1 MMESIG
7 QKAVL
12 PTTDEVIVAGELDV
26 YSGETGEERIF
37 DTALEEIIAEHPLD
51 ESSHEEFLEEDDL
64 NASLASAIFTQ
75 NQVDPEVAKENF
87 GEIHYATIPSEIMK
101 DNLWDEDSLSVQ
113 SQVLK
118 KSTTVAQEMIEVL
131 DPRVIT
137 EESNFQNLPVKGVAE
152 TGLQSFLQEPSQENQ
167 ETLLQTVFHRVNPT
181 EVDSDFTGDD
191 LQTVLQKNTSLP
203 VELEGDAEFST
214 DDLKTVLQK
223 NNGQPVH
230 IHERNSVVQDLKP
243 IQENQEGLSQKEPQ
257 TVFPQGLQENA
268 KETEKT
274 IEENLV
280 KIEPELLRP
289 EEKLKAKE
297 SFQVADRIKIAE
309 VLAASKAAK
318 EIEGGVKIKTA
329 DVSQPTIKAAE
340 GIEIGVKAGFQTTG
354 VENSRDI
361 SGKETI
367 LPVENL
373 KAAAS
378 QQIVDKIKMT
388 EALESK
394 AAKEIEGGVKI
405 KTADV
410 SQATFK
416 AAEGI
421 EAGVKAGFQTTGV
434 SDSRDISEK
443 ATILPTEKLK
453 VGESRQIVDRIKM
466 TEVLESRAAKEI
478 EGGVKIKTDDVSQAT
493 FKAAEGIEGGVKAGF
508 QTTGVENSGDI
519 SEKVSTQPLN
529 QFRKLASKETQL
541 SSNAKSTTDFVSPQG
556 INAVSELSG
565 TSIIKPGE
573 AVSNAAETVRG
584 ADLPFEM
591 DQVVNRVRIL
601 RGNGVE
607 EMTLR
612 LHPEELGHITLKVRQ
627 SGGGL
632 SIDMRVDN
640 PLAKQMVE
648 SGFDSLRSRFLDQ
661 EFSYRDLALNVDI
674 NQRDSQYGGDREH
687 FEFEEEMF
695 SSEKGKKEEISS
707 LEETPHVRHRTDS
720 GFNLYV

>member
-26 YSGETGEERIF
+26 ESGETGEERMF
-37 DTALEEIIAEHPLD
+37 DAALEEIIAEHPLD
-51 ESSHEEFLEEDDL
+51 ESSLGEFLEEDDL

-75 NQVDPEVAKENF
+75 NQVDPEVVKENF
-87 GEIHYATIPSEIMK
+87 GETDYAAIPSEIMK

-131 DPRVIT
+131 DPRVVT

-152 TGLQSFLQEPSQENQ
+152 TGLQSLLEGSAQENQ
-167 ETLLQTVFHRVNPT
+167 ETLLQTVFHRVKPM

-203 VELEGDAEFST
+203 GDAEFST
-214 DDLKTVLQK
+214 DDLQTVLQK
-223 NNGQPVH
+223 NTGQPVH
-230 IHERNSVVQDLKP
+230 VQERNSVVQDLKP
-243 IQENQEGLSQKEPQ
+243 IQENQEGRPRKEPQ
-257 TVFPQGLQENA
+257 TVFPQGLQE
-268 KETEKT
+268 TEKPV
-274 IEENLV
+274 EENLV
-280 KIEPELLRP
+280 KIEPEEVLRT

-297 SFQVADRIKIAE
+297 SFQVVDRIKMTE
-309 VLAASKAAK
+309 VLASKAAE

-329 DVSQPTIKAAE
+329 D
-340 GIEIGVKAGFQTTG
+340 
-354 VENSRDI
+354 
-361 SGKETI
+361 
-367 LPVENL
+367 L
-373 KAAAS
+373 
-378 QQIVDKIKMT
+378 
-388 EALESK
+388 
-394 AAKEIEGGVKI
+394 
-405 KTADV
+405 
-410 SQATFK
+410 SQATENIK
-416 AAEGI
+416 A
-421 EAGVKAGFQTTGV
+421 V
-434 SDSRDISEK
+434 
-443 ATILPTEKLK
+443 
-453 VGESRQIVDRIKM
+453 
-466 TEVLESRAAKEI
+466 
-478 EGGVKIKTDDVSQAT
+478 
-493 FKAAEGIEGGVKAGF
+493 EGIEGGVKAKAGF
-508 QTTGVENSGDI
+508 QMTGVENSRDI

-541 SSNAKSTTDFVSPQG
+541 SSNTKSTVDLVSHQG

-573 AVSNAAETVRG
+573 AASTVTETVRG
-584 ADLPFEM
+584 ADLPFDM

-661 EFSYRDLALNVDI
+661 EFSYQDLALNVDI
-674 NQRDSQYGGDREH
+674 NERDSQYGGDREH

-720 GFNLYV
+720 GLNLYV

>member
-26 YSGETGEERIF
+26 DSGETGEERMF
-37 DTALEEIIAEHPLD
+37 DAALEEIIAEHPLD
-51 ESSHEEFLEEDDL
+51 ESSLGEFLEEDDL

-75 NQVDPEVAKENF
+75 NQVDPEVVKENF
-87 GEIHYATIPSEIMK
+87 GEIDYAAIPSEIMK
-101 DNLWDEDSLSVQ
+101 DNLWDEDSLSVK
-113 SQVLK
+113 SQVFK

-131 DPRVIT
+131 DPRVNT

-152 TGLQSFLQEPSQENQ
+152 TGLQSFLQGPAQENQ
-167 ETLLQTVFHRVNPT
+167 ETLLQTVFHRVKPT

-214 DDLKTVLQK
+214 DDLQTVLQK
-223 NNGQPVH
+223 NTGQPVH
-230 IHERNSVVQDLKP
+230 VQERNSVVQDLKP
-243 IQENQEGLSQKEPQ
+243 IQKNQEGHPQKEPQ

-268 KETEKT
+268 QETEKPV
-274 IEENLV
+274 EENLV
-280 KIEPELLRP
+280 KIEPEEVLRT

-297 SFQVADRIKIAE
+297 SFQVVDR
-309 VLAASKAAK
+309 
-318 EIEGGVKIKTA
+318 
-329 DVSQPTIKAAE
+329 
-340 GIEIGVKAGFQTTG
+340 
-354 VENSRDI
+354 
-361 SGKETI
+361 
-367 LPVENL
+367 
-373 KAAAS
+373 
-378 QQIVDKIKMT
+378 IKMT
-388 EALESK
+388 EVLESK
-394 AAKEIEGGVKI
+394 AAEEIEGGVKI

-410 SQATFK
+410 SQAT
-416 AAEGI
+416 
-421 EAGVKAGFQTTGV
+421 
-434 SDSRDISEK
+434 EK
-443 ATILPTEKLK
+443 I
-453 VGESRQIVDRIKM
+453 
-466 TEVLESRAAKEI
+466 
-478 EGGVKIKTDDVSQAT
+478 
-493 FKAAEGIEGGVKAGF
+493 KAAEGIEGGVKAKAGF
-508 QTTGVENSGDI
+508 QMTGVENSRDI

-541 SSNAKSTTDFVSPQG
+541 SSNAKSTVDLVSPQG

-573 AVSNAAETVRG
+573 AASTVTETVRG
-584 ADLPFEM
+584 ADLPFDM

-661 EFSYRDLALNVDI
+661 EFSYQDLALNVDI
-674 NQRDSQYGGDREH
+674 NERDSQYGGDREH

-695 SSEKGKKEEISS
+695 SSERGKKEEISS

-720 GFNLYV
+720 GLNLYV

>member
-26 YSGETGEERIF
+26 DSGETGEERMF
-37 DTALEEIIAEHPLD
+37 DAALEEIIAEHPLD
-51 ESSHEEFLEEDDL
+51 ESSLGEFLEEDDL

-75 NQVDPEVAKENF
+75 NQVDPEVVKENF
-87 GEIHYATIPSEIMK
+87 GEIDYAAIPSEIMK

-118 KSTTVAQEMIEVL
+118 KSTTVTQEMIEVL

-152 TGLQSFLQEPSQENQ
+152 TGLQSFLQGPAQENQ
-167 ETLLQTVFHRVNPT
+167 ETLLQTVFHRVKPT

-214 DDLKTVLQK
+214 DDLQTVLQK
-223 NNGQPVH
+223 NTGQPVH
-230 IHERNSVVQDLKP
+230 VQERNSVVQDLKP
-243 IQENQEGLSQKEPQ
+243 IQESQEGRLRKEPQ
-257 TVFPQGLQENA
+257 TVFPQGLQENVQ
-268 KETEKT
+268 ETEKPV
-274 IEENLV
+274 EENLV
-280 KIEPELLRP
+280 KIEPEEVLRT

-297 SFQVADRIKIAE
+297 SFQVVDR
-309 VLAASKAAK
+309 
-318 EIEGGVKIKTA
+318 
-329 DVSQPTIKAAE
+329 
-340 GIEIGVKAGFQTTG
+340 
-354 VENSRDI
+354 
-361 SGKETI
+361 
-367 LPVENL
+367 
-373 KAAAS
+373 
-378 QQIVDKIKMT
+378 IKMT
-388 EALESK
+388 EALASK
-394 AAKEIEGGVKI
+394 AAEEIEGGVKI

-410 SQATFK
+410 SQATEKIK

-421 EAGVKAGFQTTGV
+421 ESGVKAKAGFQ
-434 SDSRDISEK
+434 
-443 ATILPTEKLK
+443 
-453 VGESRQIVDRIKM
+453 M
-466 TEVLESRAAKEI
+466 
-478 EGGVKIKTDDVSQAT
+478 
-493 FKAAEGIEGGVKAGF
+493 
-508 QTTGVENSGDI
+508 TGVENSRDI

-541 SSNAKSTTDFVSPQG
+541 SSNAKSTADLVSPQG

-573 AVSNAAETVRG
+573 AASTVTETVRG
-584 ADLPFEM
+584 ADLPFDM

-640 PLAKQMVE
+640 PLAKQMIE

-661 EFSYRDLALNVDI
+661 EFSYQDLALNVDI
-674 NQRDSQYGGDREH
+674 NERDSKYGGDREH

-695 SSEKGKKEEISS
+695 SSERGKKEEISS

-720 GFNLYV
+720 GLNLYV

>member
-26 YSGETGEERIF
+26 DSGETGEERMF
-37 DTALEEIIAEHPLD
+37 DAALEEIIAEHPLD
-51 ESSHEEFLEEDDL
+51 ESSLGEFLEEDDL

-75 NQVDPEVAKENF
+75 NQVDPEVVKENF
-87 GEIHYATIPSEIMK
+87 GEIDYAAIPSEIMK

-152 TGLQSFLQEPSQENQ
+152 TGLQSFLQGPAQENQ
-167 ETLLQTVFHRVNPT
+167 ETLLQTVFHRVKPT

-214 DDLKTVLQK
+214 DDLQTVLQK
-223 NNGQPVH
+223 NTGQPVH
-230 IHERNSVVQDLKP
+230 VQERNSVVQDLKP
-243 IQENQEGLSQKEPQ
+243 IQENQEGRPRKEPQ

-268 KETEKT
+268 QETEKPV
-274 IEENLV
+274 EENLV
-280 KIEPELLRP
+280 KIEPEEVLRT

-297 SFQVADRIKIAE
+297 SFQVVDR
-309 VLAASKAAK
+309 
-318 EIEGGVKIKTA
+318 
-329 DVSQPTIKAAE
+329 
-340 GIEIGVKAGFQTTG
+340 
-354 VENSRDI
+354 
-361 SGKETI
+361 
-367 LPVENL
+367 
-373 KAAAS
+373 
-378 QQIVDKIKMT
+378 IKMT
-388 EALESK
+388 EALASK
-394 AAKEIEGGVKI
+394 AAEEIEGGVKI

-410 SQATFK
+410 SQAT
-416 AAEGI
+416 
-421 EAGVKAGFQTTGV
+421 
-434 SDSRDISEK
+434 EK
-443 ATILPTEKLK
+443 I
-453 VGESRQIVDRIKM
+453 
-466 TEVLESRAAKEI
+466 
-478 EGGVKIKTDDVSQAT
+478 
-493 FKAAEGIEGGVKAGF
+493 KAAEGIEGGVKAKAGF
-508 QTTGVENSGDI
+508 QMTGVENSRDI

-541 SSNAKSTTDFVSPQG
+541 SSNAKSTADLVSPQG

-573 AVSNAAETVRG
+573 AASTVTETVRG
-584 ADLPFEM
+584 ADLPFDM

-661 EFSYRDLALNVDI
+661 EFSYQDLALNVDI
-674 NQRDSQYGGDREH
+674 NERDSKYGGDREH

-695 SSEKGKKEEISS
+695 SSERGKKEEISS

-720 GFNLYV
+720 GLNLYV